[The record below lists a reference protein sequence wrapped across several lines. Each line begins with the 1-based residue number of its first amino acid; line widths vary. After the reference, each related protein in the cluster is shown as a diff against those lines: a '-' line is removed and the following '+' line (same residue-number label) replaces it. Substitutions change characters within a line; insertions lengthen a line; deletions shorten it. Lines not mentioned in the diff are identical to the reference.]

1 MIPLTVKRHHQ
12 VRMITFLRAG
22 GQGSQAIVNLLPKMY
37 LKYTS
42 LKLNS
47 NIAPEHSN
55 GWKMKHIY
63 IQICSAKGKMFDE
76 IQGMVGSDDSSG
88 KKRARPQHGSSTY
101 ILYTLDFVS

>member
-63 IQICSAKGKMFDE
+63 I
-76 IQGMVGSDDSSG
+76 
-88 KKRARPQHGSSTY
+88 
-101 ILYTLDFVS
+101 YTDLLC